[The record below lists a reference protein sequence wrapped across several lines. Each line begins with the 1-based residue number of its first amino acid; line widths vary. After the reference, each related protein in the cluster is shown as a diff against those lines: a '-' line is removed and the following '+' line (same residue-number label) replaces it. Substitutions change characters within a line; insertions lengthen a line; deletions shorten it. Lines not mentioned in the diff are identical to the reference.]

1 MEEIEFSSNYRDHST
16 DTGFHFE
23 FYCNRCN
30 NGYRTS
36 FQPWAARTVSGALN
50 AASSLFGG
58 VFNQAAN
65 AASHARSATWQK
77 AKDSAFRESV
87 TEIKPQFIQCPRC
100 NRWVCRKR
108 CWNEARGLCKDDAP
122 DLATEISAQQSAMA
136 VQKIRSEIT
145 ADAADAGVIG
155 AVGTEKMQAACPNCG
170 TAVEPNAK
178 FCPNCGQKLD
188 AQRHCTN
195 CGAALSANSKFC
207 GECGTPVT

>member
-16 DTGFHFE
+16 DNGFQFE

-36 FQPWAARTVSGALN
+36 FQPWATGAVSGALN

-58 VFNQAAN
+58 AFNRAAN
-65 AASHARSATWQK
+65 AASQARSATWQQ
-77 AKDSAFRESV
+77 ARDGAFKKSIA
-87 TEIKPQFIQCPRC
+87 EIRPQFIQCPRC

-136 VQKIRSEIT
+136 VEKIRAEVT
-145 ADAADAGVIG
+145 ADAADASVIS
-155 AVGTEKMQAACPNCG
+155 AVGTDKMRAACPNCG
-170 TAVEPNAK
+170 SAVAPNAK
-178 FCPNCGQKLD
+178 FCGSCGYKLD
-188 AQRHCTN
+188 AEHHCTN
-195 CGAALSANSKFC
+195 CGAALALNAKFC